1 MLYIS
6 FNGDGGAHGNGSFL
20 KYNLLTDNVVWTQNY
35 SFGIDSMA
43 ITPDGKTLYMPD
55 GVGSYDGTWHI
66 LNTSDGSVKGSI
78 FVFTG
83 ASAHNTIVSLNG
95 SHVYIGSI
103 NYNYLVEADT
113 STNTIIKRI
122 GPVLN
127 GVRPFTIN
135 GTETLAFTTSTN
147 VLGFQVNS
155 ITTGKVLYTVP
166 IKGFTAPPGS
176 NPSHGISLS
185 PDEKEV
191 YVMDSANSYVHV
203 FDVSGLPGTAPK
215 QIADIPLRSM
225 AGSETPCLYD
235 CQKEGWVLHSG
246 DGRYVFVGDSG
257 DVINTATRKSIMNLN
272 TLYNTRKYIE
282 IDWSKGVPIFTT
294 SRHGLGYITSSGGP
308 TPTPSPSVT
317 VTPSPSPTP
326 GVVAKDIFTRA
337 NQPFW
342 GKASDGQIWEG
353 DANNQSVFSISGNT
367 GQVSNGNTSYSA
379 VLGPVTTNA
388 QVQFSGSISAFN
400 STNLG
405 AVLRWTTGSNWYKA
419 YIDGSNLTVQ
429 KNVNGTTTILGS
441 TPYAATEGTSYNL
454 LFRVVGTSLYTK
466 VWQTGKTAP
475 KNWMVTVTDAT
486 FASGYC
492 GLRMLVENGAVAKY
506 TSFLAKSL

>member
-1 MLYIS
+1 
-6 FNGDGGAHGNGSFL
+6 
-20 KYNLLTDNVVWTQNY
+20 
-35 SFGIDSMA
+35 
-43 ITPDGKTLYMPD
+43 
-55 GVGSYDGTWHI
+55 
-66 LNTSDGSVKGSI
+66 
-78 FVFTG
+78 
-83 ASAHNTIVSLNG
+83 
-95 SHVYIGSI
+95 
-103 NYNYLVEADT
+103 
-113 STNTIIKRI
+113 
-122 GPVLN
+122 
-127 GVRPFTIN
+127 
-135 GTETLAFTTSTN
+135 
-147 VLGFQVNS
+147 
-155 ITTGKVLYTVP
+155 
-166 IKGFTAPPGS
+166 
-176 NPSHGISLS
+176 
-185 PDEKEV
+185 
-191 YVMDSANSYVHV
+191 
-203 FDVSGLPGTAPK
+203 
-215 QIADIPLRSM
+215 M

-326 GVVAKDIFTRA
+326 GVVAKDTFKRA
-337 NQPFW
+337 NQSFW
-342 GKASDGQIWEG
+342 GTASDGQIWGG
-353 DANNQSVFSISGNT
+353 DTNNQSVFSITGNT
-367 GQVSNGNTSYSA
+367 GQISNGNTSYSA

-405 AVLRWTTGSNWYKA
+405 AVLRWTSGSNWYKA

-441 TPYAATEGTSYNL
+441 TPYAATGGTSYNL

-492 GLRMLVENGAVAKY
+492 GLRTLVQNGAVAKY